1 MQLYLD
7 LRCNSTLSPFHVCI
21 QIRVSLKTQNVSD
34 RAPNGGHAVSI
45 CRGPPKKNSDFYLN
59 IWPEAQHICVLGRL
73 AGKTRKNGRKYAI
86 FKNWIDTRL
95 KMETHE
101 PNLYSTILGGVSRGF
116 WTLFLDWGARNVF
129 FWHLKTGTFAK
140 SARF

>member
-1 MQLYLD
+1 M
-7 LRCNSTLSPFHVCI
+7 
-21 QIRVSLKTQNVSD
+21 SLKTQNVSD

-101 PNLYSTILGGVSRGF
+101 PKTSRNTPQNGGVDVWVMRFHF
-116 WTLFLDWGARNVF
+116 WVSISPIFKNRVF
-129 FWHLKTGTFAK
+129 STVLT
-140 SARF
+140 RFPC